1 MKIMEM
7 SILTEGAKVPTK
19 GSNEAAGWDLYAIDE
34 QIILPLSRCVV
45 PTGISIAL
53 PQNTVGLIWPR
64 SGLAHK
70 HGIDVLA
77 GVIDSDYRGEISVIL
92 QNHSGVPVIIKSGD
106 RIAQILIQP
115 IVPVNLMLVS
125 DLDDTTRGTGAF
137 GSTGK

>member
-1 MKIMEM
+1 MEI

-19 GSNEAAGWDLYAIDE
+19 GSNEAAGWDLYAIDD
-34 QIILPLSRCVV
+34 QIILPLSRGVV

-64 SGLAHK
+64 SGLAHN

-77 GVIDSDYRGEISVIL
+77 GVIDSDYRGQISVIL
-92 QNHSGVPVIIKSGD
+92 QNHSGVPFTIKSGD
-106 RIAQILIQP
+106 RVAQILVQSI
-115 IVPVNLMLVS
+115 IPVNLMVVDNLN
-125 DLDDTTRGTGAF
+125 DTTRGAGAF